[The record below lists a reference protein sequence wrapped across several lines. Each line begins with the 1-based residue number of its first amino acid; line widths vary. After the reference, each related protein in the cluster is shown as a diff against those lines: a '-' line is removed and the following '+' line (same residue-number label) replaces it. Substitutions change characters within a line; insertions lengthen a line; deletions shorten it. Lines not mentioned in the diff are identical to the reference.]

1 MDETH
6 AAAAWSRGQRILFQF
21 AFVYLILYNLPFP
34 LNIIPLPQLQIFLE
48 VLSEPWSHFVIW
60 VSLHVFHVTATVHP
74 TGSGDTMLAYVEVFC
89 ILSLSVLATIVWAL
103 LDRKRAEYTRLN
115 DWLRTY
121 VRFSLAAAMLTYG
134 GYKVIKGQFPGT
146 FPDRLIETY
155 GAASPMG
162 LLWTFMGAST
172 SYNVFSGLAEM
183 ISGLLLVARR
193 TALLGALISIG
204 VMSNVVM
211 LNFSYDVP
219 VKLYSLHLLAM
230 AVFLMLPDVQRLL
243 NIFLLNRPVP
253 AAEIR
258 PLFRAHW
265 SHRSALIFRMLFFTA
280 LAGLCLYNS
289 YSGSKEYGDLAPR
302 PPFYGVWN
310 VEDFAL
316 DGQVRP
322 PLLTDPLRWRR
333 VTFSYAGYVGIHLM
347 TDAKTGY
354 GITVSKPKKLW
365 VLNKYDDQ
373 KWQSKLHYQEPTPGV
388 LVLDGTFDGKPL
400 HASLRKVPTSKFL
413 LLSRGFHWV
422 SEYPFNR

>member
-1 MDETH
+1 MDETSVP
-6 AAAAWSRGQRILFQF
+6 AAWSRGQRILFRF
-21 AFVYLILYNLPFP
+21 AFVYLVLYNLPFP
-34 LNIIPLPQLQIFLE
+34 LNIIPIPQLGILLG
-48 VLSEPWSHFVIW
+48 VLSEPWSHCVIW
-60 VSLHVFHVTATVHP
+60 VGQHVLHVTATVHRS
-74 TGSGDTMLAYVEVFC
+74 GSGDTMLAYVEAFC
-89 ILSLSVLATIVWAL
+89 ILSLSVLATAVWTL
-103 LDRKRAEYTRLN
+103 LDRKRADYARLN

-146 FPDRLIETY
+146 FPERLIETF

-183 ISGLLLVARR
+183 IGGLLLVARR
-193 TALLGALISIG
+193 TMLLGALVSIG
-204 VMSNVVM
+204 VLSNVVM

-230 AVFLMLPDVQRLL
+230 AVFLTLPDAKRLL
-243 NIFLLNRPVP
+243 DVFVLNRPVP

-258 PLFRAHW
+258 PLFRARW
-265 SHRSALIFRMLFFTA
+265 SHRTALGFRMLFFTA

-316 DGQVRP
+316 DGQARP

-333 VTFSYAGYVGIHLM
+333 VTFSYADYLGIQLM
-347 TDAKTGY
+347 TDETTGY
-354 GITVSKPKKLW
+354 RITVSKPRKLW
-365 VLNKYDDQ
+365 VLNKYDDE
-373 KWQSKLHYQEPTPGV
+373 KWQSKLHYQEPAPGV
-388 LVLDGTFDGKPL
+388 LILDGTFDGKPF
-400 HASLRKVPTSKFL
+400 HASLRKVPRSKFL